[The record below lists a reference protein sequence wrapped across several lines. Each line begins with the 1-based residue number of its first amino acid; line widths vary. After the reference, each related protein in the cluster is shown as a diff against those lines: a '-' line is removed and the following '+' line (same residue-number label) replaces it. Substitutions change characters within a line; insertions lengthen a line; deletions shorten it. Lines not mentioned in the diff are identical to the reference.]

1 MHEMPI
7 VMNVVNTLDAM
18 AESSQIPEIS
28 GVVMQIGELASV
40 MPDYFRKFWP
50 RAAEASAHLKNAV
63 LEIEMIP
70 GIARCRRC
78 GTEFHIEQNNG
89 TCPACRVWDWDTVS
103 GREVMIKE
111 VFVHENQEDMG

>member
-7 VMNVVNTLDAM
+7 VMNVVKTLDAM

-28 GVVMQIGELASV
+28 VVVMQIGELASV
-40 MPDYFRKFWP
+40 MPNYFRKCWP

-70 GIARCRRC
+70 GIARCKRC
-78 GTEFHIEQNNG
+78 GTKFHIEQNEG
-89 TCPACRVWDWDTVS
+89 ICPACKVWDWDTVS
-103 GREVMIKE
+103 GREVTIKE
-111 VFVHENQEDMG
+111 VFVQEDQGGD